1 MESVAKKILASAMR
15 MAPGRF
21 EVRIA
26 TRETHPHI
34 AWRDYERARGELE
47 RLGFRWLAD
56 VQPVSHPE
64 DPGAMRPNVLRF
76 LLDEDGTTTAAF
88 YRLAL
93 RWTIGG
99 IFGRLLGAGRGVL
112 DLVTEFTDGTS
123 VETSNAP
130 LSGKWS
136 DPPFLVREFV
146 RGSPAELLAY
156 HRHRVAEHAA
166 RSPGAVP
173 ARMASLDDVAARA
186 DVTERRKRE
195 FRRSIGW
202 ITRAE
207 LAAHGASGAQLDQL
221 EAAIRR
227 LVAAQEAAAPAPP
240 AAPPSAPASAPPED
254 TPPAEGPDP
263 ARIKAQ
269 SEQTITAAGGRVN
282 PWLPPLDVGQPRSV
296 DEVVGRALVMNALVN
311 VYFNAPIPVIRQW
324 IEANGVEPHLTPR
337 ERALLAK
344 TNAELGQQE
353 KLDLSW
359 SMEALWA
366 LLWAGSLADDL
377 AWDRRLPNHMAS
389 LLPNLK
395 LNEDG
400 STLGRRM
407 RLRPHA
413 ELLAMLDLYYRLHW
427 YAEDGRLNG
436 YPTPGVD
443 GSVVMER
450 RKALEWVLD
459 PETGWDEVDLST

>member
-1 MESVAKKILASAMR
+1 MDSVAKKILASAMR
-15 MAPGRF
+15 LAPGRF
-21 EVRIA
+21 EARIA

-34 AWRDYERARGELE
+34 AWRDYERMRQELE

-56 VQPVSHPE
+56 VQPVSHRE

-93 RWTIGG
+93 RWTLGG
-99 IFGRLLGAGRGVL
+99 IFGRLLGAGRGML
-112 DLVTEFTDGTS
+112 DLITEFTDGTT

-136 DPPFLVREFV
+136 EPPFMVREFV
-146 RGSPAELLAY
+146 RGSPAQLLEY

-166 RSPGAVP
+166 RNPGAAP
-173 ARMASLDDVAARA
+173 ARMASLDDVVARA
-186 DVTERRKRE
+186 DSTERRKRE
-195 FRRSIGW
+195 FRQSIGW

-207 LAAHGASGAQLDQL
+207 LSAHGASGEQLDQL

-227 LVAAQEAAAPAPP
+227 LVAAQDAAAP
-240 AAPPSAPASAPPED
+240 AAPPSAPPGAPPAS
-254 TPPAEGPDP
+254 PPAVEEPDP
-263 ARIKAQ
+263 GRIKSR
-269 SEQTITAAGGRVN
+269 SEQKITAAGGRVN
-282 PWLPPLDVGQPRSV
+282 PWLPPLDVGRPRPV

-311 VYFNAPIPVIRQW
+311 VYFNAPTPVIRQW
-324 IEANGVEPHLTPR
+324 IEANGVERQLTPR
-337 ERALLAK
+337 ERVLLAS
-344 TNAELGQQE
+344 TNAELGEQE
-353 KLDLSW
+353 KLDLFW

-443 GSVVMER
+443 WSVVMER
-450 RKALEWVLD
+450 RRALEWVLD

>member
-15 MAPGRF
+15 MSPGRF
-21 EVRIA
+21 EVRAA
-26 TRETHPHI
+26 TRETHPYV

-56 VQPVSHPE
+56 VQPLSYSE
-64 DPGAMRPNVLRF
+64 DPGTMRSNVLRY
-76 LLDEDGTTTAAF
+76 LLDGDGTTTAAF

-99 IFGRLLGAGRGVL
+99 IFGRLLGAGRGML
-112 DLVTEFTDGTS
+112 DLMTEFTDGTT

-130 LSGKWS
+130 LSGKWAE
-136 DPPFLVREFV
+136 PPFMVREFV
-146 RGSPAELLAY
+146 RGSPAELLQY

-166 RSPGAVP
+166 RNPGAVP
-173 ARMASLDDVAARA
+173 VRMASLDDVVARA
-186 DVTERRKRE
+186 DRTERRKRQ
-195 FRRSIGW
+195 FRQSIGW

-207 LAAHGASGAQLDQL
+207 LSSYGTSGEQLDQL

-227 LVAAQEAAAPAPP
+227 LVAAQDAAAPPP
-240 AAPPSAPASAPPED
+240 PPSAPVDPPPGAPPPTE
-254 TPPAEGPDP
+254 EPDP
-263 ARIKAQ
+263 ERIKAQ
-269 SEQTITAAGGRVN
+269 SEQKIAAAGGRVN
-282 PWLPPLDVGQPRSV
+282 PWLPPLDAGRPRPL

-344 TNAELGQQE
+344 TNAELGKQE
-353 KLDLSW
+353 RLDLFW

-366 LLWAGSLADDL
+366 LLWAGSLAEDL

-400 STLGRRM
+400 ATLGRRM